1 MGYKYILNLP
11 DFQNNGYRTI
21 KQETQAGSTRK
32 FLPVDGFFILVYH
45 LVISGSVPVDPGN
58 PVNHRDAMQGINKP
72 AERVGGYGKGIREKQ
87 DEYT

>member
-1 MGYKYILNLP
+1 MGYKYIMNLP
-11 DFQNNGYRTI
+11 DFQNDGYRTI

-32 FLPVDGFFILVYH
+32 CMPVAGFFSLAYH

-58 PVNHRDAMQGINKP
+58 PVILGGRNAGINKP

-87 DEYT
+87 DEYP